1 MFNASFLK
9 RSEIVVGF
17 LKTYKRSENRE
28 VNIEIRVYWTTLG
41 SQLKLIP
48 YVNYFD
54 SQLPGSNVVVA
65 CS

>member
-17 LKTYKRSENRE
+17 LKTYKRNENRE

-48 YVNYFD
+48 
-54 SQLPGSNVVVA
+54 
-65 CS
+65 